1 MTATGL
7 FMQILPPQPVQSP
20 CVGICELDPRGLC
33 SGCLRTGEE
42 IACWL
47 QFSDAQRAW
56 IMDVALPQ
64 RAGMRE

>member
-7 FMQILPPQPVQSP
+7 FMQTFPTQPVQSP
-20 CVGICELDPRGLC
+20 CIGVCELDRSGLC
-33 SGCLRTGEE
+33 AGCLRTGEE

-64 RAGMRE
+64 RAAGRE